1 MCIRDRPGEVT
12 PEQAHEIGMELAKE
26 ILGGKYEFVLTTHI
40 DKEHVHNHLIFNA
53 VEVQIGIYFYLDI
66 QTVDS
71 KTPI

>member
-1 MCIRDRPGEVT
+1 
-12 PEQAHEIGMELAKE
+12 MELAKE
-26 ILGGKYEFVLTTHI
+26 ILGGKYEFVLTTHL